1 MSQSSLFE
9 YKPSDEEIL
18 ASVRGHSH
26 SMTYVIANRISMAKK
41 QPVYTA
47 FILRRMKA
55 MEKAG
60 LVKRVKSSYEVQ
72 ICWSAVIEGGAQ

>member
-1 MSQSSLFE
+1 MSHATLFE

-26 SMTYVIANRISMAKK
+26 SMTYVIASRISMTKK

-60 LVKRVKSSYEVQ
+60 LVKRVPSSYLVQ
-72 ICWSAVIEGGAQ
+72 ICWSAINEGASA

>member
-1 MSQSSLFE
+1 MRTMFE
-9 YKPSDEEIL
+9 YKPADAEIL
-18 ASVRGHSH
+18 AFLRGQSH

-47 FILRRMKA
+47 FVLRRMKA

-60 LVKRVKSSYEVQ
+60 LVKRVKSSYAVQ
-72 ICWSAVIEGGAQ
+72 ICWDVVKEGGAQ